1 MKINIRADNPFK
13 RKHSVHF
20 YPMIKFLISFERV
33 DRYIAIFIT
42 IFGYEY
48 LGLCSKLPTSLY
60 SRFHWRHL
68 SKRYRLS
75 VGLFENSFSIIIR
88 TDRRSIFVRNTT
100 RDYWRII
107 ENIVAFINKGLK
119 VRSK

>member
-88 TDRRSIFVRNTT
+88 TDRRSIFVRNAT
-100 RDYWRII
+100 RDYG
-107 ENIVAFINKGLK
+107 VLLK
-119 VRSK
+119 ISWHL